1 MRSFYVN
8 RDNFISTKIGVCLN
22 IKMFLK
28 DRTILHE
35 GKEYRE
41 LYIICQD
48 YFNPMGINKE
58 YLCHINVATLFFQG
72 SLLLTKATEKIL
84 FSITKEI
91 EDFYA

>member
-1 MRSFYVN
+1 MFN
-8 RDNFISTKIGVCLN
+8 FIDKDNFIPTKMGVYLS

-48 YFNPMGINKE
+48 YFDPMGINEE
-58 YLCHINVATLFFQG
+58 YLCHINVETLFFQD
-72 SLLLTKATEKIL
+72 SLLLTKAVEKIL